1 MKFLDQLQNPPR
13 EFTAIPFW
21 FLNGDLTAEELR
33 RQLADFAAHGIYGV
47 VLHPRMGLSPDI
59 TYLGER
65 YFAHI
70 RTAVEAAAALD
81 MKIVLYDEGMYPS
94 GSACGLVVKDHPELA
109 SEGITLTQTV
119 LPEDE
124 LLAQAESGTLVVRK
138 SGGTMRGLHWG
149 EDDGEKNAPKTA
161 DILNPAA
168 VSRFIELTHE
178 AYYREL
184 KEYFGTTII
193 GFFTDEPSILGRN
206 VSGMFPWTH
215 GFAEI
220 FRRAGGNAAN
230 LTALFDGREN
240 DDTRLYHKLLL
251 QREGEVYYGTL
262 SRWCKA
268 HGIGLM
274 GQRRRRAADAPP
286 PQRQRVLWRLQ
297 QGRQPV
303 AAFGRGHQVVHR
315 LAGGARGQPVY
326 PARLLL
332 QHPRQAQGRA
342 PARCRSPQHLVG
354 ALRGVEH
361 LLAAAV
367 LADDRH

>member
-1 MKFLDQLQNPPR
+1 MKFLAQLQNPPR

-21 FLNGDLTAEELR
+21 FLNGELTAEELR

-94 GSACGLVVKDHPELA
+94 GSASGLVVKDHPELA

-119 LPEDE
+119 LPGDE
-124 LLAQAESGTLVVRK
+124 LLAQAENGALVVRK

-184 KEYFGTTII
+184 KEYFGAAII

-220 FRRAGGNAAN
+220 FRHAGGNAAN

-262 SRWCKA
+262 SRWCEA

-274 GQRRRRAADAPP
+274 GHP
-286 PQRQRVLWRLQ
+286 
-297 QGRQPV
+297 
-303 AAFGRGHQVVHR
+303 HQSLSLIHI
-315 LAGGARGQPVY
+315 
-326 PARLLL
+326 
-332 QHPRQAQGRA
+332 
-342 PARCRSPQHLVG
+342 
-354 ALRGVEH
+354 
-361 LLAAAV
+361 
-367 LADDRH
+367 

>member
-1 MKFLDQLQNPPR
+1 MKFLAQLQNPPR

-21 FLNGDLTAEELR
+21 FLNGELTAEELR

-94 GSACGLVVKDHPELA
+94 GSASGLVVKDHPELA

-119 LPEDE
+119 LPGDE

-184 KEYFGTTII
+184 KEYFGAAII

-220 FRRAGGNAAN
+220 FRHAGGNAAN

-262 SRWCKA
+262 SRWCEA

-274 GQRRRRAADAPP
+274 GHPHQSDDIEVEKYFAVPGQDLVLRWLAPEKDGLAGIDSTMAKCSADA
-286 PQRQRVLWRLQ
+286 
-297 QGRQPV
+297 
-303 AAFGRGHQVVHR
+303 
-315 LAGGARGQPVY
+315 AG
-326 PARLLL
+326 
-332 QHPRQAQGRA
+332 
-342 PARCRSPQHLVG
+342 
-354 ALRGVEH
+354 
-361 LLAAAV
+361 
-367 LADDRH
+367 